1 MDKRFKND
9 VEMARLPQLVKQQL
23 ENDDIVLSGNDSD

>member
-9 VEMARLPQLVKQQL
+9 VEMDRLPQLVKQQL